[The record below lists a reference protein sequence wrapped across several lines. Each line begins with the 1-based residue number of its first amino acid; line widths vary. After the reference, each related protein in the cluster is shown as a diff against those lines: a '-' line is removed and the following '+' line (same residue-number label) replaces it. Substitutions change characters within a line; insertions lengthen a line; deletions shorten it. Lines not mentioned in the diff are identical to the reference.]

1 MMEIDFQRISRL
13 LLSHHWI
20 FAKTMPGNP
29 HWYTLRKHWK
39 DADFCYVVSA
49 IREHG
54 YSEIFK
60 GRRYIMFDIN
70 GMKYWTM
77 GAQLEQTI
85 LINRAKILQDAFPGL
100 EIKKL

>member
-1 MMEIDFQRISRL
+1 MMEIDLQRISRL

-29 HWYTLRKHWK
+29 HWYTLRKYWK

-60 GRRYIMFDIN
+60 GRRYMMFN
-70 GMKYWTM
+70 MNNMKYWTM
-77 GAQLEQTI
+77 GAPLEQTI